1 MINST
6 GFLSVVYTKQ
16 EKLCYFL
23 SLYKIIIPLPFPL
36 EKPHP
41 HNNFDT
47 GISFFYMFTNMII
60 IVPTMNRCYILFAK
74 SKSHFI
80 KEPLSFSI
88 SFFLLC
94 LHFLFYNIDKDSP
107 QKILPNKTTRFWLLT
122 WAFSCVL
129 WDLFEQIN
137 KIYVYSA
144 FTPLPFGKEL
154 FLSY

>member
-1 MINST
+1 MLYFICQ
-6 GFLSVVYTKQ
+6 KQ
-16 EKLCYFL
+16 ESF
-23 SLYKIIIPLPFPL
+23 YKGALIFF
-36 EKPHP
+36 
-41 HNNFDT
+41 NF
-47 GISFFYMFTNMII
+47 IFF
-60 IVPTMNRCYILFAK
+60 
-74 SKSHFI
+74 
-80 KEPLSFSI
+80 
-88 SFFLLC
+88 LC

-154 FLSY
+154 FLSYWYITISIFSKKRKGKIANWKNFNCEFVWSNQRVPYFLLFRYHTNLS

>member
-1 MINST
+1 MIEIVPST
-6 GFLSVVYTKQ
+6 NHELVLYFICQKQ
-16 EKLCYFL
+16 ESF
-23 SLYKIIIPLPFPL
+23 YKGALIFF
-36 EKPHP
+36 
-41 HNNFDT
+41 NF
-47 GISFFYMFTNMII
+47 IFF
-60 IVPTMNRCYILFAK
+60 
-74 SKSHFI
+74 
-80 KEPLSFSI
+80 
-88 SFFLLC
+88 